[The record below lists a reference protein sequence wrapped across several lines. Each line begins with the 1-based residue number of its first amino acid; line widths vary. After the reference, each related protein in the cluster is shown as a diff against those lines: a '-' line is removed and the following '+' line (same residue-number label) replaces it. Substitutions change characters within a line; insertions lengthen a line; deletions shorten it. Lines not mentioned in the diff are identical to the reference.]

1 MSDLPSTKELV
12 ESYAKLQFQKEEME
26 AAEKVIKEALLEHL
40 DKMKLDSQ
48 LVSNWSISR
57 ARRVSFKTDIEIAR
71 SLGAIKE
78 AVDDTKLRQL
88 DKSGVEI
95 PGKQVTVYL
104 LIRDMSQKDEQI
116 K

>member
-1 MSDLPSTKELV
+1 MSDNPTIKELV
-12 ESYAKLQFQKEEME
+12 ESYAKLQYQKEEME
-26 AAEKVIKEALLEHL
+26 AAERVIKDALLEHL

-48 LVSNWSISR
+48 LVNNWSITR

-71 SLGAIKE
+71 SLGAVKE

-104 LIRDMSQKDEQI
+104 LIRDISQNEAH
-116 K
+116 